1 MYGRRPQLL
10 ELLDFRDLEMKWM
23 QRSNHNVGEAA
34 ELKLGT
40 RKLGLVKVTGKLC
53 HDIQA
58 LAHNIRVLRTP
69 SSHAYSEHT
78 SLNSVIAHAALL
90 SLN

>member
-40 RKLGLVKVTGKLC
+40 RKLGLVKVTGKLY
-53 HDIQA
+53 
-58 LAHNIRVLRTP
+58 LGFLE
-69 SSHAYSEHT
+69 SHIHGLKGRSHT
-78 SLNSVIAHAALL
+78 V
-90 SLN
+90 